1 MNWKD
6 GVAWLLRLATAGIL
20 LLGVLLGVVISKIF

>member
-1 MNWKD
+1 MDWKD
-6 GVAWLLRLATAGIL
+6 GVVWLLRLATAGIL